1 MRMSSARTLIIA
13 TAAVLAL
20 LPLPSRASA
29 ASPVLL
35 HEFSLHQFDAGIS
48 AALGYSATASVVYFK
63 ELASLTSAQSES
75 IRIHEPIGC
84 FPFYV
89 MRNGAAEESG
99 FNCRSFFCVGYTR
112 GPKQCRSTTGAPM
125 SGISEISNR
134 LSAVTLQ
141 DTQKLFADYPPVDR
155 SEAMRK
161 RIDELASVRC
171 KPFYVLRFDIAV
183 GEGYACDEIGQ
194 YPRYSGKFQCIEDW
208 RTTGGK
214 ECSIPVRENE
224 LAIRQ
229 QILVDRGEYSSSAS
243 SSSASGSGS
252 AVTAHPTSF
261 PDVIQGYYGYT
272 AITELARRG
281 IIGGYPDGLYRPAQ
295 SLNRA
300 EFSKLLV
307 ATLRPQELLGETG
320 CFPDV
325 GDEWY
330 SATVCAAKRLG
341 WLQGYPD
348 GTFKPR
354 QTMRKS
360 EGIKVVVAALR
371 ESLPWTVVLDDGA
384 GQLPIGVPENTW
396 YTPYVRT
403 AVTLQLLMEP
413 SFNPAATVSRADAA
427 VWLYR
432 SLKASGALQ
441 KSSSAAPASSSSSTA
456 ASSSSGGL

>member
-1 MRMSSARTLIIA
+1 MRTLLVR
-13 TAAVLAL
+13 TLVVAALL
-20 LPLPSRASA
+20 LPLPQRTLA

-35 HEFSLHQFDAGIS
+35 HQFSLHQFDAGIS
-48 AALGYSATASVVYFK
+48 AALGYPATASVVYFK

-75 IRIHEPIGC
+75 IRVHEPIGC

-89 MRNGAAEESG
+89 MRNGTAEESG

-112 GPKQCRSTTGAPM
+112 GPKQCRSTNGTPM

-141 DTQKLFADYPPVDR
+141 DTQKFFGVWPLEDQT
-155 SEAMRK
+155 EAMRR

-171 KPFYVLRFDIAV
+171 KPFYVLRFDVAV

-229 QILVDRGEYSSSAS
+229 QILIDRGEYSSRPS
-243 SSSASGSGS
+243 SSAASASGS
-252 AVTAHPTSF
+252 ALITHPISF

-272 AITELARRG
+272 AITELAARG
-281 IIGGYPDGLYRPAQ
+281 IIAGYPDSLYRPAQ

-307 ATLRPQELLGETG
+307 ATLRPEELLGETG

-325 GDEWY
+325 GEADEWY
-330 SATVCAAKRLG
+330 SAPVCAAKRLG

-371 ESLPWTVVLDDGA
+371 ESLSWTVALDDGA
-384 GQLPIGVPENTW
+384 GQLPAGVPEGTW
-396 YTPYVRT
+396 YTPFVRA

-441 KSSSAAPASSSSSTA
+441 RSSSASSSSV
-456 ASSSSGGL
+456 GL